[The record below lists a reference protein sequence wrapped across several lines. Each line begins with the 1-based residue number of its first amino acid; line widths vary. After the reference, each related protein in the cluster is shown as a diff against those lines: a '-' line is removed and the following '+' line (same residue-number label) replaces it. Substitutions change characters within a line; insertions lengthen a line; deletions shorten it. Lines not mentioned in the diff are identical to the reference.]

1 MRPPPFAIWAA
12 SICALLAATVARAQA
27 PQAPPQGPP
36 IVRSIEVEYT
46 GPGTVSKERILAQI
60 RTRVGQPYSN
70 EVVEQDIAALYKT
83 GSIQNVRIFSK
94 PQGNGLSGFVEWATR
109 SVFARF
115 VIAVS

>member
-1 MRPPPFAIWAA
+1 MRYFSGWMRPPPFAIWAA
-12 SICALLAATVARAQA
+12 SICALLAATVARAQE

-70 EVVEQDIAALYKT
+70 EVVERSEERRVGQDGSARWAA
-83 GSIQNVRIFSK
+83 
-94 PQGNGLSGFVEWATR
+94 R
-109 SVFARF
+109 SNRKQVGT
-115 VIAVS
+115 